1 MEHISKSPYY
11 QIKSIIKAFRL
22 MELLVTKNEFQLA
35 ELCRLL
41 KSPKTT
47 IHRMLLTLESLGYV
61 QQNPQSLGYMAPI
74 KIFELGG
81 KVAQNLNLIQI
92 AKPLMIKLSEKTGET
107 INLGILDGTDVICVD
122 KVESKQHLK
131 LDQPIGYRAKAY
143 QTGMGKAILA
153 YLPEEE
159 KAGLFAK
166 HIVGTGTSKSLK
178 IVSAIEEDLKRVR
191 EQGYAVDNEEYML
204 GVRCVGAPIIDHNRK
219 VVAGVSIAGPSLR
232 IKEENIESL
241 AKLIMETAAL
251 ISNGLGSFRGGVVEA
266 DFLGSENR

>member
-1 MEHISKSPYY
+1 MGKAAYY
-11 QIKSIIKAFRL
+11 QIKSIVKAFRL
-22 MELLVTKNEFQLA
+22 IELLVTKNEFQLA

-61 QQNPQSLGYMAPI
+61 QQNPQSLGYMASI

-107 INLGILDGTDVICVD
+107 INLGILDGTDVICID

-131 LDQPIGYRAKAY
+131 IDQPIGYRTKAY

-153 YLPEEE
+153 YLSEEE
-159 KAGLFAK
+159 RAGLFAK
-166 HIVGTGTSKSLK
+166 HTVSTGTSKSLK
-178 IVSAIEEDLKRVR
+178 TISAIAENLKKVR
-191 EQGYAVDNEEYML
+191 EQGYAVDNEEYII
-204 GVRCVGAPIIDHNRK
+204 GVRCVGAPIFDHNSK
-219 VVAGVSIAGPSLR
+219 VVAGLSIAGPALR
-232 IKEENIESL
+232 IKERNIGSL
-241 AKLIMETAAL
+241 AKLVTETAAF
-251 ISNGLGSFRGGVVEA
+251 ISNGLGNLRGGVTGA
-266 DFLGSENR
+266 DF

>member
-1 MEHISKSPYY
+1 MEKATYY
-11 QIKSIIKAFRL
+11 QIKSIVKAFRL

-61 QQNPQSLGYMAPI
+61 QQNPQSLGYMASI

-92 AKPLMIKLSEKTGET
+92 AKPFMIMLSEKTGET
-107 INLGILDGTDVICVD
+107 INLGILDDADVICVD

-143 QTGMGKAILA
+143 HTAMGKAILA
-153 YLPEEE
+153 YLSEEE
-159 KAGLFAK
+159 KAGLFAN
-166 HIVGTGTSKSLK
+166 HIVTLGTSKTLK
-178 IVSAIEEDLKRVR
+178 TVNVIKGNLKRVR
-191 EQGYAVDNEEYML
+191 EQGYAVDNEEYII
-204 GVRCVGAPIIDHNRK
+204 GVRCVGAPIFDHNSK
-219 VVAGVSIAGPSLR
+219 VVAGLSIAGPSLR

-241 AKLIMETAAL
+241 AKLATGTAGL
-251 ISNGLGSFRGGVVEA
+251 ISNGLGNLRGGTS
-266 DFLGSENR
+266 LRK

>member
-1 MEHISKSPYY
+1 
-11 QIKSIIKAFRL
+11 

-47 IHRMLLTLESLGYV
+47 VHRMLLTLESLGYV
-61 QQNPQSLGYMAPI
+61 QQNPQSLGYMASI

-81 KVAQNLNLIQI
+81 KVTHNLNLTQI
-92 AKPLMIKLSEKTGET
+92 AKPLLIKLSEKTGET
-107 INLGILDGTDVICVD
+107 INLGILDDTDVICID

-143 QTGMGKAILA
+143 HTAMGKAILA
-153 YLPEEE
+153 YLSEEE
-159 KAGLFAK
+159 RGRLFAK
-166 HIVGTGTSKSLK
+166 HTVGTGTSKSLK
-178 IVSAIEEDLKRVR
+178 TVSAIKEDLKRVR

-204 GVRCVGAPIIDHNRK
+204 GVRCVGTPILDYNRE
-219 VVAGVSIAGPSLR
+219 VVAGVSIAGPASR

-241 AKLIMETAAL
+241 AKLVMETATF
-251 ISNGLGSFRGGVVEA
+251 ISNGLGILVEA
-266 DFLGSENR
+266 